1 MKKIIFTLFLCLS
14 ISQINAINLS
24 GNSDEMAANAKEDS
38 RNGQDSAEKTK
49 GLADVS
55 EQLRIF
61 NQLYKTLD
69 LYYVDTLDAAKNITA
84 AINAMLYELDPYT
97 EYYTAKNAKDLN
109 TMTTG
114 KYAGVGALIH
124 YYKAEDRC
132 VIYQL
137 YDGKPAQMAGMKVG
151 DVLLSI
157 DGKDTG
163 KKGSQEVGAYVS
175 SVSNMLRGDAN
186 TVATVKVKREGVAD
200 TLSIDITRAN
210 VQMPSVPYSGMI
222 TPEVGYINLNTFTTG
237 CSQEVMQ
244 ALRGL
249 KEQGATSLVLDLRDN
264 GGGLANEAVK
274 IVNLFVE
281 KGKLILTMK
290 GKTAQANSSY
300 ATQNKP
306 EDLHMPLVVLVNGNS
321 ASSSEIVCGSL
332 QDLDRAVI
340 VGERTYGKGLVQQ
353 PHELP
358 YNGILKLT
366 TSHYYIPSGRCIQAL
381 DYSHRAEN
389 GEAYR
394 TPDSLTK
401 VFYTEA
407 GRPVRD
413 GGGITPDLVVKD
425 SIPLALAYLRQ
436 SDEYF
441 DWLNKYCREHSTI
454 SSASEFNLADEDYAD
469 FVEYIKSS
477 EFTPESRSKR
487 VIEQLRKILKV
498 EGASEEA
505 ENSLKALEAN
515 LRPDI
520 DRLLLQ
526 NKETMT
532 MLLGADLCDRYYYT
546 AGARENMLQHDIQLD
561 AAVALLQDTARYN
574 ALLKP

>member
-1 MKKIIFTLFLCLS
+1 MKKIIFALFFCLLTGG
-14 ISQINAINLS
+14 IKAQNLS
-24 GNSDEMAANAKEDS
+24 NI
-38 RNGQDSAEKTK
+38 
-49 GLADVS
+49 S
-55 EQLRIF
+55 EQLKIF

-69 LYYVDTLDAAKNITA
+69 LYYVDTLNAQKNITT

-97 EYYTAKNAKDLN
+97 EYYTAKTAKDLN

-137 YDGKPAQMAGMKVG
+137 YEGKPAQMAGLKVG

-163 KKGSQEVGAYVS
+163 KKGNMEVGSYVS
-175 SVSNMLRGDAN
+175 SVSNALRGDAN
-186 TVATVKVKREGVAD
+186 TVAVVKVKRQGVVD
-200 TLSIDITRAN
+200 TVAVNITRAN

-222 TPEVGYINLNTFTTG
+222 SPEIGYICLSTFTSN
-237 CSQEVMQ
+237 CSQDVLQ
-244 ALRGL
+244 ALQEL
-249 KEQGATSLVLDLRDN
+249 KRQGAKSLILDLRDN

-281 KGKLILTMK
+281 KGKLILKMK
-290 GKTAQANSSY
+290 GKIAEANTSY

-306 EDLHMPLVVLVNGNS
+306 EDLQMPLVVLVNGNS

-358 YNGILKLT
+358 FNGVLKLT

-381 DYSHRAEN
+381 DYTHRAEN

-413 GGGITPDLVVKD
+413 GGGITPDIMVKD
-425 SIPLALAYLRQ
+425 TLPLTLAYLRQ

-441 DWLNKYCREHSTI
+441 DWLNKYCAEHSAI
-454 SSASEFNLADEDYAD
+454 SPAGEFALSEEDYAD
-469 FVEYIKSS
+469 FVAYITSS

-487 VIEQLRKILKV
+487 ALEQLRNILNA
-498 EGASEEA
+498 EQATDEA
-505 ENSLKALEAN
+505 AAALDVLEQSLS
-515 LRPDI
+515 PDMKK
-520 DRLLLQ
+520 LLMQ
-526 NKETMT
+526 NKETMAP
-532 MLLGADLCDRYYYT
+532 LISSDLCDRYYYT
-546 AGARENMLQHDIQLD
+546 AGARQNLLLHDKQLD
-561 AAVALLQDTARYN
+561 AAIEILQDTERYK
-574 ALLKP
+574 ALLKPIKE